1 MNAPV
6 EGLTSPSFAGF
17 VEAWPL
23 FRDPVL
29 CAIIAGAVLGFL
41 GVYVVLRRMIFVS
54 VAVTQASALGV
65 ALAFFAEIHLGLTV
79 DPIAGAITFA
89 LLSTMVLSIDPR
101 TIRLPRESLLG
112 FAFAVT
118 GGATILIEDRIVQEA
133 HDIHSILF
141 GSAVLVRPV
150 DLYAV
155 AITGALVMLLH
166 LTTIRGMVF
175 ATFDPDPARVQ
186 GLPVRLLS
194 ALLLASVGAM
204 AGVAARALG
213 ALPVFALGTL
223 PALAALLLGTSL
235 GWAFVIATLGGAVA
249 GASGYLFAYFLE
261 FPVGGSQTA
270 VASLML
276 VAAFVVRGLARLRRA
291 R

>member
-1 MNAPV
+1 V
-6 EGLTSPSFAGF
+6 EPTSTPTFAGF
-17 VEAWPL
+17 LAAWPL

-29 CAIIAGAVLGFL
+29 CALIAGAVLGFL
-41 GVYVVLRRMIFVS
+41 GVYIVLRRMIFVS

-65 ALAFFAEIHLGLTV
+65 ALAFFCEIHLGISL

-89 LLSTMVLSIDPR
+89 LLSTVVLSIDPR
-101 TIRLPRESLLG
+101 SFRLPHESLLG

-150 DLYAV
+150 DLMAV

-166 LTTIRGMVF
+166 LIAIRGIVF
-175 ATFDPDPARVQ
+175 ATFDPDAARVQ

-194 ALLLASVGAM
+194 AFLLASIGAM

-223 PALAALLLGTSL
+223 PALAALLLGISL
-235 GWAFVIATLGGAVA
+235 RWAFVLATIGGAAA
-249 GASGYLFAYFLE
+249 GALGYLFAYFFE

-276 VAAFVVRGLARLRRA
+276 VLAFIARGVLRLRRTG
-291 R
+291 

>member
-1 MNAPV
+1 VEAP
-6 EGLTSPSFAGF
+6 TAPSFAGF
-17 VEAWPL
+17 LAAWPL

-29 CAIIAGAVLGFL
+29 CAVIAGAVLGFL
-41 GVYVVLRRMIFVS
+41 GVYIVLRRMIFVS

-65 ALAFFAEIHLGLTV
+65 ALAFFAEIHLGLSV

-101 TIRLPRESLLG
+101 SFRLPPESLLG
-112 FAFAVT
+112 FAFALT
-118 GGATILIEDRIVQEA
+118 GGVTILVEDRIVQEA

-141 GSAVLVRPV
+141 GSAVLVRPL
-150 DLYAV
+150 DLLAV

-166 LTTIRGMVF
+166 LVTIRGMVF

-194 ALLLASVGAM
+194 AFLLASVGAM

-223 PALAALLLGTSL
+223 PALAALLLGTGL
-235 GWAFVIATLGGAVA
+235 GWAFLLATIGGATA
-249 GASGYLFAYFLE
+249 GAAGYLFAYFYE

-270 VASLML
+270 VATLML
-276 VAAFVVRGLARLRRA
+276 VVAFVVRGLLRLRQR
-291 R
+291 